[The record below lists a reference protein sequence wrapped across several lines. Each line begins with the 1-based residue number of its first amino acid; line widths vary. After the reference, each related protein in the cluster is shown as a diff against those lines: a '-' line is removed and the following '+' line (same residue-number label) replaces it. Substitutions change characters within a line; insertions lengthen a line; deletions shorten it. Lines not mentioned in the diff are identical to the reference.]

1 MARLVVMYRTPKA
14 PAAFDRYY
22 FETHVPIAKK
32 IPGLRGYEVTVGP
45 ILVMEGESPYHLV
58 ANLRF
63 DTVAAIKAALETP
76 EGKATSADLGNF
88 AAAGVDIYIADS
100 APV

>member
-1 MARLVVMYRTPKA
+1 MALLIAMYRKPDD
-14 PAAFDRYY
+14 PAAFNRYY
-22 FETHVPIAKK
+22 YETHVPIAKR

-45 ILVMEGESPYHLV
+45 ILVMDGVSPYHLV

-63 DTVAAIKAALETP
+63 DSVAAIKMALESE
-76 EGKATSADLGNF
+76 EGKATSADLANF

-100 APV
+100 ATV